1 MNEPTNHIQK
11 IAIFGVGLI
20 GGSLALCFKGKPG
33 IKVIGY
39 AHEPELK
46 ERYLRSGVLDQVT
59 LSIEE
64 AAVDA
69 DFIFLSV
76 PVGMLNYYLEA
87 LSKLPLKKGC
97 IITDVGSTKASIT
110 EAAKVLN
117 FQDAY
122 FIGGHPMAGSER
134 SGVEA
139 ASALLF
145 ENAYYVLTPLSGVPG
160 HIYDTLKNLLSYTRA
175 QVIRVDPEHHDD
187 IVGAISHLPHI
198 IAVALVNQVSEY
210 NEHEPLYQLLA
221 AGGFRDITRIA
232 SSDPVVWRDILL
244 SNREVLLRLLEDWNV
259 QIQRFTHI
267 LENRNGVAIEDA
279 FRAAGSFRNKL
290 PERRKGVITSLFDI
304 YIDVP
309 DTPGIIGK
317 IATELGTAK
326 INLSNMQIIESREDV
341 PGILRISFRQEEDM
355 ERAMELLVSQHYTV
369 RS

>member
-1 MNEPTNHIQK
+1 MNSEGKNCK

-33 IKVIGY
+33 IEVVGY
-39 AHEPELK
+39 AHEPEIQ
-46 ERYLRSGVLDQVT
+46 ERYLKSGVLDRAT

-64 AAVDA
+64 AALEA

-76 PVGMLNYYLEA
+76 PVGMLNYYLQE
-87 LSKLPLKKGC
+87 LNKLPLKKGC

-110 EAAKVLN
+110 AAAKTLEFRDV
-117 FQDAY
+117 Y

-139 ASALLF
+139 ASPLLF
-145 ENAYYVLTPLSGVPG
+145 ENAYYVLTPQPEIEEDVYNKLN
-160 HIYDTLKNLLSYTRA
+160 NLLTYTRA
-175 QVIRVDPEHHDD
+175 QVIRVEPEHHDD

-198 IAVALVNQVSEY
+198 IAVALVNQISGY
-210 NEHEPLYQLLA
+210 NRNEPLYQLLA

-244 SNREVLLRLLEDWNV
+244 SNRDVLLRLLRDWNEQV
-259 QIQRFTHI
+259 QQFTQV
-267 LENRNGVAIEDA
+267 LEESNGEAIEAA
-279 FRAAGSFRNKL
+279 FREAGSFRDQL
-290 PERRKGVITSLFDI
+290 PERRKGIINALFDI

-309 DTPGIIGK
+309 DTPGIIGR
-317 IATELGTAK
+317 IATELGTAR

-341 PGILRISFRQEEDM
+341 PGILRLSFRQEEDM
-355 ERAMELLVSQHYTV
+355 EKAIELLTNLGYMV

>member
-1 MNEPTNHIQK
+1 MRTEGINCK

-33 IKVIGY
+33 IEVVGY
-39 AHEPELK
+39 AHEPK
-46 ERYLRSGVLDQVT
+46 IHERYLKSGVLDHVT

-64 AAVDA
+64 AALDA

-76 PVGMLNYYLEA
+76 PVGMLNYYLQE
-87 LSKLPLKKGC
+87 LNKLPLKKGC

-110 EAAKVLN
+110 AAAKTLDFRDV
-117 FQDAY
+117 F

-139 ASALLF
+139 ASPLLF
-145 ENAYYVLTPLSGVPG
+145 ENAYYVLTPQPEMEEDVYNKL
-160 HIYDTLKNLLSYTRA
+160 HNLLSYTRA
-175 QVIRVDPEHHDD
+175 QVIRVEPEHHDD

-198 IAVALVNQVSEY
+198 IAVALVNQISSY
-210 NEHEPLYQLLA
+210 NQNEPLYQLLA

-244 SNREVLLRLLEDWNV
+244 SNREVLLRLLRDWNKQV
-259 QIQRFTHI
+259 GQFTQV
-267 LENRNGVAIEDA
+267 LEESNGEAIEAA
-279 FRAAGSFRNKL
+279 FREAGSFRDQL
-290 PERRKGVITSLFDI
+290 PERRKGIINALFDI

-309 DTPGIIGK
+309 DTPGIIGR
-317 IATELGTAK
+317 IATELGTAR

-341 PGILRISFRQEEDM
+341 PGILRLSFRQEDDM
-355 ERAMELLVSQHYTV
+355 ERAIELLTHLGYTV